1 MAEKRVHEIA
11 KERGMAASDV
21 LLQLRAA
28 GIDVTAA
35 ASTVDEAE
43 ALRALGSNG
52 SGSAT
57 AAPPRAAPTGQRAA
71 QPTQRAAQ
79 PGAAGQRPAQAR
91 PAQPGQPGQRPP
103 TAQARPRRVFE
114 PDGPPLKVPSRAQRD
129 DERPRPVM
137 PPRPPA
143 GRSAAPGGQPRGGR
157 PAQGA
162 RRPEA
167 ERPAAPAQQ
176 APAEQPAARQAPA
189 QPAPAEPP
197 QQEQP
202 QARTAAPA
210 QPAQEQAAPAKAPEA
225 APPEAPA
232 QETKPQEPRQEP
244 AAPKAAPAQPAPAEA
259 QPAAPA
265 EPAEPQA
272 AAPATETAPA
282 ETPAPADGASDAA
295 EAPKAESDAKVVE
308 PPARPAPGT
317 GPRIIAQPE
326 PEQKR
331 PTRDETQSKPQ
342 QRPGGPGRGGGRT
355 EGGPGGGR
363 RRVVIDS
370 QASRRGPGGGPGPGG
385 PGGGPQQRPRRRG
398 RRRRDVLAETAA
410 PLDQQASARTDV
422 IRVNSGSTVKDVAEY
437 LGVPVPE
444 VIKQLMM
451 MGEMVTLTQTLSDEA
466 IGVLA
471 EALDKQVEVVHAGD
485 DEDTE
490 PAFEDAAEDLVF
502 RPPVVT
508 IMGHVDHGK
517 TSLLDA
523 IRETDVVK
531 GEAGG
536 ITQHIGAYQVH
547 HNDKTITFLDTP
559 GHEAFTAMRARGAQ
573 VTDIAVIVVAADDGV
588 KPQTIE
594 AIDHSKAAEVPIM
607 VAVNKIDKEGA
618 DPTRVRTE
626 MTQRGLQPAE
636 WGGETEF
643 VDVSAKTHQHLD
655 DLLDTILVV
664 AELEELTA
672 NPDTDASGVVIE
684 SKLDPGRGPVVTVLI
699 QRGTLEVGDALVAG
713 SHWGKV
719 RAMVDYKGDRVAD
732 AVPGDPVEVLGFD
745 GVPDAGD
752 TFRVVENDRTAR
764 QQANERAV
772 RLRNEAQARR
782 AGRKVSFDEIFRGIQ
797 EGAVQ
802 ELNLVLKAD
811 VSGSLEAFE
820 DEIAR
825 LPQSEVQVNVI
836 RSGVG
841 GINESDVM
849 LAAASDAVILGF
861 NVRPVGDARA
871 AAEREGVE
879 IRGYSVIYNALDDL
893 RDAMQGMLAPEQV
906 EETVGTVEVRATFR
920 ASRIG
925 TIAGCY
931 VTDGRVTRGATVRI
945 VRDGTVIYDTT
956 VDSLKRFNED
966 AREVTAGYECGIVL
980 ANYQDVKEGDVLEV
994 YQTKQVER
1002 ALG

>member
-1 MAEKRVHEIA
+1 M
-11 KERGMAASDV
+11 
-21 LLQLRAA
+21 
-28 GIDVTAA
+28 
-35 ASTVDEAE
+35 
-43 ALRALGSNG
+43 
-52 SGSAT
+52 
-57 AAPPRAAPTGQRAA
+57 
-71 QPTQRAAQ
+71 
-79 PGAAGQRPAQAR
+79 
-91 PAQPGQPGQRPP
+91 
-103 TAQARPRRVFE
+103 
-114 PDGPPLKVPSRAQRD
+114 
-129 DERPRPVM
+129 
-137 PPRPPA
+137 
-143 GRSAAPGGQPRGGR
+143 
-157 PAQGA
+157 
-162 RRPEA
+162 
-167 ERPAAPAQQ
+167 
-176 APAEQPAARQAPA
+176 
-189 QPAPAEPP
+189 
-197 QQEQP
+197 
-202 QARTAAPA
+202 
-210 QPAQEQAAPAKAPEA
+210 
-225 APPEAPA
+225 
-232 QETKPQEPRQEP
+232 
-244 AAPKAAPAQPAPAEA
+244 
-259 QPAAPA
+259 
-265 EPAEPQA
+265 
-272 AAPATETAPA
+272 
-282 ETPAPADGASDAA
+282 
-295 EAPKAESDAKVVE
+295 
-308 PPARPAPGT
+308 
-317 GPRIIAQPE
+317 
-326 PEQKR
+326 
-331 PTRDETQSKPQ
+331 
-342 QRPGGPGRGGGRT
+342 
-355 EGGPGGGR
+355 
-363 RRVVIDS
+363 
-370 QASRRGPGGGPGPGG
+370 
-385 PGGGPQQRPRRRG
+385 
-398 RRRRDVLAETAA
+398 LAETAA
-410 PLDQQASARTDV
+410 PLDQQASSRTDV
-422 IRVNSGSTVKDVAEY
+422 IRVNSGATVKDVAEY

-444 VIKQLMM
+444 VIKQLMG

-466 IGVLA
+466 IAVLA
-471 EALDKQVEVVHAGD
+471 EALDKEIEVVHAGE
-485 DEDTE
+485 DEDAE
-490 PAFEDAAEDLVF
+490 PAYDDADEDLVF

-536 ITQHIGAYQVH
+536 ITQHIGAYQVS
-547 HNDKTITFLDTP
+547 HNDRRITFLDTP
-559 GHEAFTAMRARGAQ
+559 GHEAFTAMRARGAK

-588 KPQTIE
+588 KPQTAE
-594 AIDHSKAAEVPIM
+594 AIDHAKAAEVPIL

-636 WGGETEF
+636 WGGEIEF
-643 VDVSAKTHQHLD
+643 VDVSARTHENLD
-655 DLLDTILVV
+655 DLLETILVV
-664 AELEELTA
+664 AELEDLKA
-672 NPDTDASGVVIE
+672 NPDTEASGVVIE

-719 RAMVDYKGDRVAD
+719 RAMVDYTGERLSEAI
-732 AVPGDPVEVLGFD
+732 PGDPVEVLGFD

-836 RSGVG
+836 HSGVG

-849 LAAASDAVILGF
+849 LAAASDAVILAF

-871 AAEREGVE
+871 AADREGVE

-906 EETVGTVEVRATFR
+906 EDTVGTVEVRATFR

-931 VTDGRVTRGATVRI
+931 VTDGRVTRGAKVRI
-945 VRDGTVIYDTT
+945 VRDGTIVYDTT
-956 VDSLKRFNED
+956 IDSLKRFNED

-980 ANYQDVKEGDVLEV
+980 ANYQDIKEGDVLEV
-994 YQTKQVER
+994 YETRSVER
-1002 ALG
+1002 ALA